1 MGKVIVLDL
10 AVVARLENNDVT
22 SGVIGGIMAYNVS
35 ASADVNACAIAADIV
50 GVMNL
55 AVEQQVIVAADP
67 HAGGG
72 AVSHFAVGNRVVIS
86 EQLNA
91 GNISSVRI
99 FDS

>member
-35 ASADVNACAIAADIV
+35 ASADVNARQAADIV

-55 AVEQQVIVAADP
+55 AVERQIIVAADP

-72 AVSHFAVGNRVVIS
+72 
-86 EQLNA
+86 L
-91 GNISSVRI
+91 
-99 FDS
+99 